1 MKKLASCLVLV
12 IFTSIILGVGIV
24 YAKDLRL
31 RNTCEQNHIS
41 YDLVIATSKYS
52 DSISVDEIVEKF
64 TYYCS
69 LAGTEDEVDIAD
81 ALVEILGCSFDDALH
96 ILSVSDEA
104 QLN

>member
-1 MKKLASCLVLV
+1 MKKLASCLILV
-12 IFTSIILGVGIV
+12 VVITLLGVGV
-24 YAKDLRL
+24 VSAEDLRL
-31 RNTCEQNHIS
+31 KNICEQNHIS
-41 YDLVIATSKYS
+41 YNLVVATFKYS

-69 LAGTEDEVDIAD
+69 LAGTENEVDIAD
-81 ALVEILGCSFDDALH
+81 TLVEILDCSFDDALY

>member
-1 MKKLASCLVLV
+1 MKKLASCLVLI
-12 IFTSIILGVGIV
+12 IFTSITLGVGTV
-24 YAKDLRL
+24 SAKDLRL
-31 RNTCEQNHIS
+31 RNICEQSHIS

-69 LAGTEDEVDIAD
+69 LAGTENEVDIAD
-81 ALVEILGCSFDDALH
+81 ALVEILDCSLDDALY